1 MSKIGKSFTIDI
13 KAYQWLQQ
21 YAKAAGKKES
31 YVVNAALLKIKR
43 ELETWECSVCGFEN
57 PQAAKKCDRYAEGEF
72 CKGER
77 GGK

>member
-1 MSKIGKSFTIDI
+1 MSKIGKSFTIDM

-21 YAKAAGKKES
+21 YAKAKGKKES
-31 YVVNAALLKIKR
+31 AVVNAALLKIKR
-43 ELETWECSVCGFEN
+43 ELETWKCSICGLVN
-57 PQAAKKCDRYAEGEF
+57 PQEAKTCDSFVKGEF

>member
-1 MSKIGKSFTIDI
+1 MSKIGKSFTIDN

-31 YVVNAALLKIKR
+31 YVVNAALLKVMR
-43 ELETWECSVCGFEN
+43 EVETWECTNCNKDNSKDYADCWNCGE
-57 PQAAKKCDRYAEGEF
+57 K
-72 CKGER
+72 